1 MSGKRTSAFTL
12 IEMLVVI
19 SIIGILA
26 AILLPAVNRVRDQA
40 KKTYCQNNLLELGKA
55 FRIYLVHFD
64 NWVPCSGGWECQHA
78 TRDSHGI
85 PYYPMDLLCQSI
97 GRPIDAPAFMGYGGG
112 LVDPGT
118 IPKVC
123 YCPCTRFDSSDGSS
137 YDRFDPLRNY
147 YFNSHVDAWGP
158 GERPSWAKLRA
169 RTRNV
174 GIIPKVSW
182 NLSADG
188 WWVRWCYTKEGTI
201 SLPTQLAIMG
211 DSPDRA
217 GRWTEVGDPWMNW
230 ANILEGDVEG
240 SSVGD
245 RHFNGGNL
253 VFADGHVEWKPRDF
267 LGEQGNLRYWMLAA
281 QSADSVFYP
290 EMSPYR

>member
-1 MSGKRTSAFTL
+1 MRKKVTFGFTL

-64 NWVPCSGGWECQHA
+64 NWVPASGGWECQHA
-78 TRDSHGI
+78 TRDRRGL
-85 PYYPMDLLCQSI
+85 PYYPIDLLCQSL
-97 GRPIDAPAFMGYGGG
+97 GRPLDADAFIGYSAGLIDPRS
-112 LVDPGT
+112 VPQ
-118 IPKVC
+118 VC
-123 YCPCTRFDSSDGSS
+123 YCPSANLETEGGLYDTR
-137 YDRFDPLRNY
+137 DPLRNY
-147 YFNSHVDAWGP
+147 YFNAHVDAWAP

-174 GIIPKVSW
+174 GIIPDVPW
-182 NLSADG
+182 NLSADS

-201 SLPTQLAIMG
+201 SLTTQLAIMG

-217 GRWTEVGDPWMNW
+217 GRWTEPGIPWMCWGNIPEYEPEGSGVGDW
-230 ANILEGDVEG
+230 
-240 SSVGD
+240 
-245 RHFNGGNL
+245 HFNGSNL
-253 VFADGHVEWKPRDF
+253 VYADGHVDWKPRDF
-267 LGEQGNLRYWMLAA
+267 IARQGNLRYWMLAA
-281 QSADSVFYP
+281 QKSDDIFYP